1 MPGLLRNRY
10 LVSAAL
16 TFFLLASMLIATS
29 YRIDP
34 FRLYRWQDTGY
45 ENNGFELFWYLRL
58 HKPYR
63 MEAVRADA
71 LVLGNSR
78 SAQLPPQLLAEE
90 SLGVGY
96 NASIPGATLYEILRL
111 MEHAQA
117 IRPLH
122 TVVLGL
128 DYRMFRASQEKFIR
142 GFVDDRQRKSTHDQS
157 SRLKHILQHVLDLW
171 GSLFSRSALTADIS
185 VIKKLQK
192 SQRSYQKD
200 GTWSINFAPD
210 EKPFMYAMLVKEKF
224 EKFSKDSGELNFATL
239 QRILEFCNQHKIK
252 LILILS
258 PTHAHHMNVIHE
270 AGAWPAFIEYQ
281 SSIINIVQKQQQFGT
296 DVQVYGLD
304 HQRPLI
310 FEAVD
315 AQQDWFRDG
324 IHFSRDTG
332 NNIMRC
338 LFSDPTEDCDQ
349 RRSPLKLTNRNAA
362 QYLSTVSSNK
372 NAYATAQPKWFRALQ
387 EQIEE
392 HKSLK

>member
-16 TFFLLASMLIATS
+16 TFFLLASMLIVTS

-34 FRLYRWQDTGY
+34 FRLYRWVDTEH
-45 ENNGFELFWYLRL
+45 ENTGLDLFWYLRL

-63 MEAVRADA
+63 METVRADA
-71 LVLGNSR
+71 LILGSSR
-78 SAQLPPQLLAEE
+78 SARLTPQVLSREP
-90 SLGVGY
+90 LGVGY

-111 MEHAQA
+111 MEHGQA

-128 DYRMFRASQEKFIR
+128 DYSMFRASQKKFVR
-142 GFVDDRQRKSTHDQS
+142 GYVDDRLRKSPHAQS
-157 SRLKHILQHVLDLW
+157 SGLKHILQHALDSW
-171 GSLFSRSALTADIS
+171 NALFSRSALAADIS
-185 VIKKLQK
+185 VIKGMQQ
-192 SQRSYQKD
+192 SQRTYNKD
-200 GTWSINFAPD
+200 GTWSTEFAPAD
-210 EKPFMYAMLVKEKF
+210 KPFMYAMLAKEKF
-224 EKFSKDSGELNFATL
+224 EEFSKDSGELDFATL
-239 QRILEFCNQHKIK
+239 QRILDFCNQHEIK

-258 PTHAHHMNVIHE
+258 PTHAHHMNVIQE
-270 AGAWPAFIEYQ
+270 AGGWPAYIEYQ
-281 SSIINIVQKQQQFGT
+281 SNIIDIVHKQLQFGT

-315 AQQDWFRDG
+315 ARQDWFRDG

-338 LFSDPTEDCDQ
+338 LFSDRTEDCDQ
-349 RRSPLKLTNRNAA
+349 RRSPLQLTNKNAA

-372 NAYATAQPKWFRALQ
+372 NAYAAAQPEWFRALQ
-387 EQIEE
+387 EQLED